1 MILQAVAG
9 GSGLAAR
16 FRRNVPLLGAKDG
29 HNQVFTT
36 PEKFLRSPFQEVVY
50 YNGAAQ
56 IEGVDNDYRVSES
69 APGTGYDT
77 VTFSVALKSWEN
89 LTIDYLR
96 A

>member
-1 MILQAVAG
+1 MILQPVATS
-9 GSGLAAR
+9 GSGLSR
-16 FRRNVPLLGAKDG
+16 FRRNVPLLGEKNG
-29 HNQVFTT
+29 TNHVYTT

-50 YNGAAQ
+50 YNGSAQ
-56 IEGVDNDYRVSES
+56 IEGLGNDYVVSES

-77 VTFSVALKSWEN
+77 VTFSIALKSWEN